1 MLELPLERIHGIF
14 HAVIEPN
21 FSIYTSSPTPATVF
35 LGAQPGAGKTNA
47 QSIIT
52 EMYSEGAL
60 MPIVGD
66 DFRSYHPDYNTLL
79 ETDPLEMPNKTAR
92 AAGIWT
98 GMTVEWTRK
107 NSVSC
112 IIEGT
117 WRNKQTVLEEAK
129 RAKSVGR
136 ATHAVLLSVPPILSR
151 LSILGR
157 YYTDMEGG
165 RRARWTPPEAHDETV
180 RNLPY
185 NVEEVATAGI
195 FDRYTV
201 ITRKGVVLYDG
212 EDPVAFVK
220 SWKSGFDRLLSE
232 TEVENTRK
240 YLNGIVSLW
249 KTLDSSNT
257 EAKKVLNELHSEL
270 KRELNLR
277 KFLTST
283 MKVSDLRLR
292 ERPYS

>member
-1 MLELPLERIHGIF
+1 MLELSLERIHGIF

-21 FSIYTSSPTPATVF
+21 FSIYTSSPTPVTVF

-52 EMYSEGAL
+52 GMYGSGSL

-66 DFRSYHPDYNTLL
+66 DFRSYHPDYEMLL
-79 ETDPLEMPNKTAR
+79 KTNPLEMPNKTAR

-98 GMTVEWTRK
+98 GMAVEWARK

-117 WRNKQTVLEEAK
+117 WRNKLTVLQEVE
-129 RAKSVGR
+129 RAMNANRK
-136 ATHAVLLSVPPILSR
+136 THAILLAVPPILSR

-157 YYTDMEGG
+157 YYTDMQNG
-165 RRARWTPPEAHDETV
+165 RRARWTPPEANDETV
-180 RNLPY
+180 RNLPD
-185 NVEEVATAGI
+185 NVEEIATAGI

-201 ITRKGVVLYDG
+201 ITREGVVLYDG
-212 EDPVAFVK
+212 ADPIAFMK
-220 SWKSGFDRLLSE
+220 AWKSGFDRLLSE
-232 TEVENTRK
+232 DEVENAQR
-240 YLNGIVSLW
+240 YLSGIELLW

-257 EAKKVLNELHSEL
+257 EAKKVLNELHLEL
-270 KRELNLR
+270 KRELGLR
-277 KFLTST
+277 KFLTNVK
-283 MKVSDLRLR
+283 KVSDLRLR
-292 ERPYS
+292 ER

>member
-1 MLELPLERIHGIF
+1 MLELSLERIHGIF

-52 EMYSEGAL
+52 GMYGFGSL

-79 ETDPLEMPNKTAR
+79 KTDPLEMPNKTAR

-98 GMTVEWTRK
+98 GMTVEWSRE
-107 NSVSC
+107 NRVSC

-117 WRNKQTVLEEAK
+117 WRNKLTVLQEVE
-129 RAKSVGR
+129 RAMNANRK
-136 ATHAVLLSVPPILSR
+136 THAILLAVPPILSR

-157 YYTDMEGG
+157 YYTDMQNG

-180 RNLPY
+180 RNLPD
-185 NVEEVATAGI
+185 NVEEIVTAGI

-201 ITRKGVVLYDG
+201 ITREGVVLYDG
-212 EDPVAFVK
+212 ADPIALMK
-220 SWKSGFDRLLSE
+220 AWKSGFDRLLSE
-232 TEVENTRK
+232 TEVENARE
-240 YLNGIVSLW
+240 YLSGIVSLW

-257 EAKKVLNELHSEL
+257 EAKKVLNELHSDL
-270 KRELNLR
+270 KRELSLR
-277 KFLTST
+277 KFLTNAK
-283 MKVSDLRLR
+283 KVSDLHLR
-292 ERPYS
+292 EK

>member
-1 MLELPLERIHGIF
+1 MLELSLERIHGIF

-52 EMYSEGAL
+52 GMYGFGSL

-66 DFRSYHPDYNTLL
+66 DFRSYHPDYEMLL
-79 ETDPLEMPNKTAR
+79 KTSPLEMPNKTAR

-98 GMTVEWTRK
+98 GMAVEWSRE
-107 NSVSC
+107 NRVSC

-117 WRNKQTVLEEAK
+117 WRNKLTVLQEVE
-129 RAKSVGR
+129 RALNANRK
-136 ATHAVLLSVPPILSR
+136 THAILLAVPPILSR

-157 YYTDMEGG
+157 YYTDMKSG
-165 RRARWTPPEAHDETV
+165 RRARWTPPEVHDETV
-180 RNLPY
+180 RNLPD
-185 NVEEVATAGI
+185 NVEEIVTAGI

-201 ITRKGVVLYDG
+201 ITREGVVLYDG
-212 EDPVAFVK
+212 ADPIAFMK
-220 SWKSGFDRLLSE
+220 AWKSGFDRLLSE
-232 TEVENTRK
+232 TEVENARK
-240 YLNGIVSLW
+240 YLSGIVSLW

-270 KRELNLR
+270 KRELSLR
-277 KFLTST
+277 KFLTNAK
-283 MKVSDLRLR
+283 KVSDLHLR
-292 ERPYS
+292 EK

>member
-1 MLELPLERIHGIF
+1 MLELSLESIHGIF

-21 FSIYTSSPTPATVF
+21 FSIYTSSSTPVTVF

-52 EMYSEGAL
+52 GMYGSGSL

-66 DFRSYHPDYNTLL
+66 DFRSYHPDYETLL
-79 ETDPLEMPNKTAR
+79 KTNPLEMPNKTAR

-98 GMTVEWTRK
+98 GMAVEWARE

-117 WRNKQTVLEEAK
+117 WRNKLTVLQEVE
-129 RAKSVGR
+129 RAVNANRK
-136 ATHAVLLSVPPILSR
+136 THAILLAVPPILSR

-157 YYTDMEGG
+157 YYTDMECG

-180 RNLPY
+180 RNLPD
-185 NVEEVATAGI
+185 NVEEIAAEGV

-201 ITRKGVVLYDG
+201 ITREGVVLYDG
-212 EDPVAFVK
+212 ADPVVFVK
-220 SWKSGFDRLLSE
+220 AWKNGFDRLLSS
-232 TEVENTRK
+232 TEVENA
-240 YLNGIVSLW
+240 YLSEIEYSW

-257 EAKKVLNELHSEL
+257 EAKKVLNELHLEL
-270 KRELNLR
+270 KRELSLR
-277 KFLTST
+277 KFLTNAK
-283 MKVSDLRLR
+283 KVSDLHLR
-292 ERPYS
+292 EK

>member
-1 MLELPLERIHGIF
+1 MLELSLESIHGIF

-21 FSIYTSSPTPATVF
+21 FSIYTSSSTPVTVF

-52 EMYSEGAL
+52 GMYGSGSL

-66 DFRSYHPDYNTLL
+66 DFRSYHPDYETLL
-79 ETDPLEMPNKTAR
+79 KTNPLEMPNKTAR

-98 GMTVEWTRK
+98 GMAVEWARE

-117 WRNKQTVLEEAK
+117 WRNKLTVLQEVE
-129 RAKSVGR
+129 RAVNANRK
-136 ATHAVLLSVPPILSR
+136 THAILLAVPPILSR

-157 YYTDMEGG
+157 YYTDMECG

-180 RNLPY
+180 RNLPD
-185 NVEEVATAGI
+185 NVEEIAAEGV

-201 ITRKGVVLYDG
+201 ITREGVVLYDG
-212 EDPVAFVK
+212 ADPVVFVK
-220 SWKSGFDRLLSE
+220 AWKNGFDRLLSS
-232 TEVENTRK
+232 TEVENACK
-240 YLNGIVSLW
+240 YLSEIEYSW

-257 EAKKVLNELHSEL
+257 EAKKVLNELHLEL
-270 KRELNLR
+270 KRELSLR
-277 KFLTST
+277 KFLTNAK
-283 MKVSDLRLR
+283 KVSDLHLR
-292 ERPYS
+292 EK